1 MKNENESGTEI
12 RKAAEKLVTNI
23 ADLFKVRS
31 LITVIMTVGLL
42 GMIFRIE
49 AVSPELLAIYSTAY
63 GSVMTYFF
71 THPKSGT

>member
-1 MKNENESGTEI
+1 MKNENESGAELKKT
-12 RKAAEKLVTNI
+12 AEKLIKNI

-49 AVSPELLAIYSTAY
+49 AVSPELLAIYSTTY